1 MTVAEPAGASA
12 RQDWSQLRKD
22 PYPLLIDGELVI
34 PEHRETLE
42 VIYPFTNES
51 VARVYTAGPAEV
63 DRAVLAARNAMLGEW
78 GRSTPAERQVP
89 LLKLAELIETHAD
102 YLSFLET
109 IDVGGPYGMT
119 RYWVIPNVKD
129 YLVYY
134 SGLARTL
141 LGEVYPTSMSGTLAY
156 RLYEPVGV
164 VAEMLPWNGPLLMG
178 LLKVAAILSA
188 GNAVVVKPPS
198 DASLAF
204 AALGELFVE
213 AGFPR
218 GVVNVVC
225 GGGGS
230 VGEQLVSHPDV
241 DMVSLTGGT
250 ETGKHVMAGAA
261 GTLKKVSLELGGKS
275 PNIIFADAN
284 LEHALPEAAQAI
296 FMFQGEICVC
306 GSRLLLDR
314 ALIDAGFVDRLVA
327 EADKFV
333 LGDPFDPAT
342 TMGPLISRRHQQRVL
357 EYIQRGQAEG
367 ARLIRGG
374 TAPADYPNG
383 NFVEP
388 TIFTDVAS
396 NVCIAQEEIFGPV
409 LSILPFSTESDAVR
423 IANDVVY
430 GLASAVWTR
439 DIDRALRLTR
449 SIRAGQ
455 VYVNSYYSPS
465 MHETPMAGQKQS
477 GVGEAG
483 LTRYLQSKAV
493 FVHVQTSTE

>member
-1 MTVAEPAGASA
+1 M
-12 RQDWSQLRKD
+12 
-22 PYPLLIDGELVI
+22 
-34 PEHRETLE
+34 
-42 VIYPFTNES
+42 
-51 VARVYTAGPAEV
+51 
-63 DRAVLAARNAMLGEW
+63 DRAVSAARAAVDGDW
-78 GRSTPAERQVP
+78 GHTTPAERQVL
-89 LLKLAELIETHAD
+89 LLKLAELVEQHAD

-109 IDVGGPYGMT
+109 VDVGGPYGMT

-129 YLVYY
+129 YLLYY

-141 LGEVYPTSMSGTLAY
+141 LGEVYPTSVKGTLAY
-156 RLYEPVGV
+156 RVYEPVGV

-178 LLKVAAILSA
+178 LLKVGAILAA
-188 GNAVVVKPPS
+188 GNSVVVKPPS
-198 DASLAF
+198 EASLTF
-204 AALGELFVE
+204 AALGELFLE

-218 GVVNVVC
+218 GAVNIVC
-225 GGGGS
+225 GPGGT
-230 VGEQLVSHPDV
+230 VGDQLVAHRDV

-250 ETGKHVMAGAA
+250 ETGRHMMARAA

-275 PNIIFADAN
+275 PNIIFADAD
-284 LEHALPEAAQAI
+284 LHEAIPEAAQAI

-306 GSRLLLDR
+306 GSRLLFERTLAEGD
-314 ALIDAGFVDRLVA
+314 FVDRLVA
-327 EADKFV
+327 QADAFV

-357 EYIQRGQAEG
+357 DYIRRGQAEG

-374 TAPADYPNG
+374 SAPAEFPAG

-388 TIFTDVAS
+388 TVFMDVPS
-396 NVCIAQEEIFGPV
+396 TCSIAQEEIFGPV
-409 LSILPFSTESDAVR
+409 LFILSFSDEAEAMR
-423 IANDVVY
+423 IANDVMY

-439 DIDRALRLTR
+439 DLDRALRMTR
-449 SIRAGQ
+449 AIRAGQ

-493 FVHVQTSTE
+493 FIRVQG

>member
-1 MTVAEPAGASA
+1 MTVAEPSTASSQ
-12 RQDWSQLRKD
+12 QDWSQLRKD
-22 PYPLLIDGELVI
+22 PYPLLIDGELIV
-34 PEHRETLE
+34 PSTRATLD
-42 VIYPFTNES
+42 VVYPFTNQT
-51 VARVYTAGPAEV
+51 VARVYEAGPGEV
-63 DRAVLAARNAMLGEW
+63 DRAVAAARAAVDGEW
-78 GRSTPAERQVP
+78 GRTTPADRQTL
-89 LLKLAELIETHAD
+89 LLKLADLIEKHAD

-109 IDVGGPYGMT
+109 VDVGGPYGMT
-119 RYWVIPNVKD
+119 RYWVMPNIKD
-129 YLVYY
+129 YLQYY

-141 LGEVYPTSMSGTLAY
+141 LGEVYPTSVSGTLAY
-156 RLYEPVGV
+156 RVYEPVGV

-178 LLKVAAILSA
+178 MLKVAAILAA
-188 GNAVVVKPPS
+188 GNSVVVKPPS

-218 GVVNVVC
+218 GVVNIVC
-225 GGGGS
+225 GPGGS
-230 VGEQLVSHPDV
+230 VGDQLVAHPDV

-250 ETGKHVMAGAA
+250 DTGKHVMARAA

-275 PNIIFADAN
+275 PNIIFADAH

-314 ALIDAGFVDRLVA
+314 ALIEGGFVDRLVA

-333 LGDPFDPAT
+333 LGDPFDPST

-367 ARLIRGG
+367 ATLVRGG
-374 TAPADYPNG
+374 SAASAFPAG

-388 TIFTDVAS
+388 TIFTDVSS
-396 NVCIAQEEIFGPV
+396 NVCIAREEIFGPV
-409 LSILPFSTESDAVR
+409 LSILPFDGEVDAVR
-423 IANDVVY
+423 IANDVIY
-430 GLASAVWTR
+430 GLASAVWTQ

-449 SIRAGQ
+449 AIHAGQ

-493 FVHVQTSTE
+493 FINVSPA